1 MPTSFSSIFQ
11 SIYSAD
17 VMPASASLVINQLLG
32 FVTVMMTSF
41 FDCCL
46 HFMLCFRFLALKWL
60 RLVGSTPGCKAA
72 MILSICSL
80 RETSKKVT
88 PIVRLSLLLLVS
100 SPFPVPLS
108 FCELYF
114 ANWPFCIVYF
124 HSLDFLVATV
134 MGMCFSV
141 WPRAIYCSW

>member
-11 SIYSAD
+11 SIFSAD

-41 FDCCL
+41 FGCCL

-60 RLVGSTPGCKAA
+60 RFVGSTPGCKAA
-72 MILSICSL
+72 MILSICFL

-108 FCELYF
+108 FCELYLCKL
-114 ANWPFCIVYF
+114 A
-124 HSLDFLVATV
+124 FLHCVFPQLR
-134 MGMCFSV
+134 FSC
-141 WPRAIYCSW
+141 RDGDGNMF

>member
-1 MPTSFSSIFQ
+1 
-11 SIYSAD
+11 
-17 VMPASASLVINQLLG
+17 MPASASLVINQLLG

-124 HSLDFLVATV
+124 HSFDFLVATV